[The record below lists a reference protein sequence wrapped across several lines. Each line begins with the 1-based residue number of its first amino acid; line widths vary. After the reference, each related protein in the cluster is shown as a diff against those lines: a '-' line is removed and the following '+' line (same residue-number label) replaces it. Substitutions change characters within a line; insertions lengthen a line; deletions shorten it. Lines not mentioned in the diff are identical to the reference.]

1 MKIKMMNGNP
11 CLASMNSS
19 NNCFDTL
26 SFLNGDGHFQVDPTA
41 YATSGDAAAA
51 ATSYTLPAPMAAT
64 YRPYPMDGTLHKLT
78 LIVKD
83 LEARLFWT
91 DTDGTVVGTVAQL
104 PDTYT
109 GGKIGLFTY
118 AHQVVFDTLTIT
130 DLDPA
135 TASGMPTGYCGGT
148 AACLAT
154 GVCGDYYAPSAP
166 PSAAC
171 FVDDGATCAAPVLCT
186 APATLG

>member
-11 CLASMNSS
+11 CLGNMDGS

-51 ATSYTLPAPMAAT
+51 ATSYTLPAPMTAT